1 MTGAVSHTQ
10 KGLSTR
16 DRILVEA
23 RTLLV
28 DDGYEAVVMRDVAAR
43 CDMKL
48 GNLQYYFKTRDD
60 LVFAVVEREAMQD
73 VEAIDA
79 ALMAGGDGP
88 DILDAVILELL
99 NRWRRKNGAAVYAVL
114 NLMHLHNRKFS
125 QLYKD
130 VYNNH
135 YAAFDRVIAQI
146 APGLSEEERQMR
158 ARLLTALGRRGRLSA
173 CVGQAPTVS
182 GAHRGS
188 GTGHCVGV
196 SCSSS
201 VVFQ

>member
-158 ARLLTALGRRGRLSA
+158 ARLLTALVDGAGYQL
-173 CVGQAPTVS
+173 VS
-182 GAHRGS
+182 GKRPQFLARIADQARAIALG
-188 GTGHCVGV
+188 
-196 SCSSS
+196 
-201 VVFQ
+201 